1 MSDRAHAPNR
11 AQTVPTGTAQT
22 VPMRPPIYGGRRHI
36 GFRSKNN
43 RRSCPS
49 VVLDGRAR
57 SRRGRACVEYGGAR

>member
-43 RRSCPS
+43 KRSCPS
-49 VVLDGRAR
+49 LVLDRKAR
-57 SRRGRACVEYGGAR
+57 SRHDRACAECGGAR